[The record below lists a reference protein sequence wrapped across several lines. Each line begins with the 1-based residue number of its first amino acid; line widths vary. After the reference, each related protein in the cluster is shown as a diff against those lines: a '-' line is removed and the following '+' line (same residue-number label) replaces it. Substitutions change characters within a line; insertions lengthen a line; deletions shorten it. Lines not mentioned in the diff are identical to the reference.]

1 MPLQLSELL
10 LMWNDAGWR
19 SWFCFLAH
27 GYFTAFFNDQQ
38 PRKPPKA
45 RLTCFRLSFLPLL
58 FSLRHYLLRKEALRK
73 LRRCRGDCDATWCW
87 LYTLQLHFSFP
98 NPVRYIQP
106 TRIMEASAD
115 TPGGDSV
122 RMGNSDT
129 SNDPSTS
136 HNRLTQLPCT
146 N

>member
-1 MPLQLSELL
+1 
-10 LMWNDAGWR
+10 MWNDAGWR

-38 PRKPPKA
+38 PRKPPNA

-98 NPVRYIQP
+98 NPVHTANKYH
-106 TRIMEASAD
+106 
-115 TPGGDSV
+115 GGF
-122 RMGNSDT
+122 RGH
-129 SNDPSTS
+129 PW
-136 HNRLTQLPCT
+136 LEQLPHEQF
-146 N
+146 